1 LGPPLILGEDRGLLT
16 RGQLDACLIFDHP
29 PPPPLFRV
37 IYLEMSLP
45 EVRAAVPNGN
55 PPPDLDLPVSIQS
68 MVALRIYV
76 AIRQYPDSA
85 EVITSNI
92 LKLIELTPNPCVCTD
107 HM

>member
-1 LGPPLILGEDRGLLT
+1 MVSLMLVRLRRSLPPTISRVLLG
-16 RGQLDACLIFDHP
+16 
-29 PPPPLFRV
+29 
-37 IYLEMSLP
+37 MSLP
-45 EVRAAVPNGN
+45 EVRAAVPNGI

-68 MVALRIYV
+68 MVALRIDLSF
-76 AIRQYPDSA
+76 RQYPDSA